1 VRYTYKCVAPSFVG
15 SKISCKDYS
24 TPDNDAG
31 GFGAKVEY
39 LDRHAVSCSANEV
52 LNRFQLKMGA
62 PGKIKYDYR
71 CCTVDG
77 RNDESAIAQFGSP
90 TGGWQ
95 LRVWNYPCST
105 YGGAMP
111 AFDFV
116 TTSFRMPEPPIIE
129 KNRVTDMTFDDNKW
143 KVIGAPDDNFAAV
156 VSGFLNV
163 QNAGQY
169 QFWTKSDDGS
179 ELWIDKARVVD
190 NSGLHGP
197 EKKKGTVSLS
207 KGLHSILVPFVECG
221 GGAYLKISWKGPD
234 TGGKEQPV
242 DLQGI

>member
-1 VRYTYKCVAPSFVG
+1 
-15 SKISCKDYS
+15 
-24 TPDNDAG
+24 
-31 GFGAKVEY
+31 
-39 LDRHAVSCSANEV
+39 
-52 LNRFQLKMGA
+52 M
-62 PGKIKYDYR
+62 YR

-95 LRVWNYPCST
+95 LRVWNYPCGT
-105 YGGAMP
+105 NGGAMP

-116 TTSFRMPEPPIIE
+116 TNSFRMPEPPIIE
-129 KNRVTDMTFDDNKW
+129 KSRVTDMTFDDNKW
-143 KVIGAPDDNFAAV
+143 KAIGAPDDNFAAV

-190 NSGLHGP
+190 NSGLHAP
-197 EKKKGTVSLS
+197 ETKTGTVSLS

-221 GGAYLKISWKGPD
+221 GGAYLQISWKGPD